1 MSEQEIGMWLVI
13 VRTTMDDLPIQLCDS
28 YAEAREVAD
37 WITQAQCDEA
47 TDLMEVDSAGLV
59 CPAIVHFNE
68 DGKPVK
74 LDILEGAL

>member
-1 MSEQEIGMWLVI
+1 MGEKKDVGEIGMWLVI

-47 TDLMEVDSAGLV
+47 EVRVAEPDDLTGPSGSR
-59 CPAIVHFNE
+59 
-68 DGKPVK
+68 
-74 LDILEGAL
+74 LDLPIGDAPRDDR